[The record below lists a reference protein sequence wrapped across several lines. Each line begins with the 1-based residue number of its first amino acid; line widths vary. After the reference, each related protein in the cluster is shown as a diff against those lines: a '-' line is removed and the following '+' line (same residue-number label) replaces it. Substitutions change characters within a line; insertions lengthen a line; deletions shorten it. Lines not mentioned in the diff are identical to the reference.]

1 MYRIAVCEDEKY
13 ILEEL
18 HKKLEKYIKQKQ
30 MIATIKTFMSGE
42 DLLKEKFTYDIILLD
57 MVLPGINGLEVAKK
71 LFQKSCIIF
80 ITFYEEYALDAF
92 EVDAIHYL
100 IKPVTEERLYLA
112 LDRAIGRLEQI
123 DHKTLTL
130 VKGGKTQILQIQD
143 ILYCEVFNHQ
153 IIIHTLQNTYNYSGT
168 LDMLE
173 KELDGR
179 FFRCHRS
186 FIINMDFVVGKEEGV
201 AIISNGD
208 KILISRR
215 KQSEFMQKLL
225 KIFKRGE
232 I

>member
-1 MYRIAVCEDEKY
+1 
-13 ILEEL
+13 
-18 HKKLEKYIKQKQ
+18 
-30 MIATIKTFMSGE
+30 
-42 DLLKEKFTYDIILLD
+42 